1 LAVVRVS
8 GAGLG
13 ILLLRNREVV
23 LCPIRSVDE
32 VAGVLDGEM
41 DCAIG
46 RQDALAA
53 VLAVFV
59 WLVRIDDAVLGAAVV
74 GVEDLEKQ
82 AKRKQGFGV
91 EHIRILVLNA
101 AWRVSCCSLYCI
113 ALSAA
118 HSLER

>member
-1 LAVVRVS
+1 MAVVRVS

-74 GVEDLEKQ
+74 GIEDLAVVLRLDEGPLQ
-82 AKRKQGFGV
+82 LHGV
-91 EHIRILVLNA
+91 ARVVTPDVVL
-101 AWRVSCCSLYCI
+101 RDGDVGREFYVQ
-113 ALSAA
+113 
-118 HSLER
+118 